1 MKMSILKIEYKNIR
15 KIDKLELSF
24 RKPDGNPY
32 KTSFVMMAN
41 GTGKTTTI
49 TLLKALLDGS
59 ALNWEPSEVK
69 KYAPQKSCENSNQ
82 GEFAVT
88 VMLDNKEYKYFL
100 ELDYINGKAT
110 IETLFQPRGRE
121 NSLHF
126 PETFKGIFSPEFV
139 RRFVLDGEQAE
150 KSMDSSSNE
159 AEEMIKNLYKLDEFD
174 KILASNQK
182 ILSELQNANGSRGS
196 EVSLSNLRT
205 RRKNAKDAHSKL
217 NKQVKEL
224 REELEAKQK
233 QKNEKEL
240 LRDKIDRKFENLN
253 KEKGG
258 IQRQLSENKK
268 EMDSTI
274 TEILGLT
281 KSPYLINQI
290 LCDRMVELGNSMT
303 KLKLPK
309 ASSKD
314 FFVELASSA
323 ECVCGRCIG
332 VAEKETILK
341 NSEKYLGSD
350 QQAVLNTIKSSLLN
364 CEYDNRLSE
373 LFCKLHDLI
382 ERENVLNNNRMSN
395 EEKLT
400 AAGGEEAE
408 DLKKQIDDLSQDI
421 GACQKHIE
429 RIESKDEDDET
440 LDSKNNLYRAKREV
454 DRLEAEIAKA
464 TQTNEALR
472 KKEIVEKL
480 ISSIKQQ
487 STSDLKKQIICK
499 SNEKLKKV
507 ILDDNIEIESID
519 KFIKLKGRDGA
530 SEGQM
535 LSVAYCFLGT
545 MFEDSEL
552 EFPFVID
559 SPTGKMDL
567 EKRTAVAK
575 IIPQIFGQMIAFVQS
590 AEKERFADQ
599 FYEEESAQFLT
610 VVSSDDKTVNLHE
623 GVEFFNSYQQDSK
636 GDEL

>member
-24 RKPDGNPY
+24 CDQNGKPY

-49 TLLKALLDGS
+49 TLLKALFDGT
-59 ALNWEPSEVK
+59 ALNWKPSEVK
-69 KYAPQKSCENSNQ
+69 KYAPQKLDESSNQ

-88 VMLDNKEYKYFL
+88 VMLDNKQYKYFL
-100 ELDYINGKAT
+100 ELDYANGKAT
-110 IETLFQPRGRE
+110 IDTLCPTRGRE
-121 NSLHF
+121 NSLYF
-126 PETFKGIFSPEFV
+126 PEAFKGIFTHEFV

-182 ILSELQNANGSRGS
+182 ILSELQSAIGSRGS
-196 EVSLSNLRT
+196 EGSLSNLRT
-205 RRKNAKDAHSKL
+205 RRKNAEEAHFRL
-217 NKQVKEL
+217 NKQVKKL

-233 QKNEKEL
+233 QKNEKER
-240 LRDKIDRKFENLN
+240 LRDKIDRKFESLN
-253 KEKGG
+253 KEKGD

-274 TEILGLT
+274 TEILILT
-281 KSPYLINQI
+281 KSPYLINQK

-314 FFVELASSA
+314 FFVELANSA

-332 VAEKETILK
+332 AAEKNAILK
-341 NSEKYLGSD
+341 NSEKYLGND

-364 CEYDNRLSE
+364 CTFDDRLSQ
-373 LFCKLHDLI
+373 LFDKLHDLT

-395 EEKLT
+395 EERLT

-408 DLKKQIDDLSQDI
+408 ELKKQIDDLNQDI
-421 GACQKHIE
+421 GAYQNDIE
-429 RIESKDEDDET
+429 RIESKDEDDDT

-464 TQTNEALR
+464 TQTNEALH
-472 KKEIVEKL
+472 KKKMVDELV
-480 ISSIKQQ
+480 SSIKQQ
-487 STSDLKKQIICK
+487 STSELKKQIIRK

-507 ILDDNIEIESID
+507 ITDDNIEIESID

-575 IIPQIFGQMIAFVQS
+575 IIPKIFGQMIAFVQS

-599 FYEEESAQFLT
+599 FYEKDSAQFLT
-610 VVSSDDKTVNLHE
+610 VVSSNDKTVDLQE
-623 GVEFFNSYQQDSK
+623 GVEFFDSYQQESK